1 MNTTFLKKMITS
13 LGCATLLS
21 SALQAQSS
29 SSTTVLT
36 GPQTGP
42 SQFLGSSS
50 LHDVLFK
57 TGTASVPVERMRLTT
72 AGNFGIGTQS
82 PSYKLNVVTLNN
94 MGFTASIENTGG
106 NGSGLLIKAGNVQ
119 NLADNLYTQYGGAF
133 RLLDIQDN
141 TGTSFFKVSGKDG
154 STTMNSSFNTG
165 YTSTIINGGGNGS
178 GLLIKAG
185 FVQSTSTS
193 NMLDVQD
200 YAGNKSYLRV
210 SGKDGSTWARAIYV
224 TELNFPDY
232 VFNNN
237 YKLMPINEIE
247 KYISLNHHLPEV
259 PSALEVAEKG
269 MNVGELQKIQMQKI
283 EELTL
288 YVIQMNKEIEI
299 LKKKNEELK
308 QKISN

>member
-1 MNTTFLKKMITS
+1 
-13 LGCATLLS
+13 
-21 SALQAQSS
+21 
-29 SSTTVLT
+29 
-36 GPQTGP
+36 
-42 SQFLGSSS
+42 
-50 LHDVLFK
+50 
-57 TGTASVPVERMRLTT
+57 
-72 AGNFGIGTQS
+72 
-82 PSYKLNVVTLNN
+82 
-94 MGFTASIENTGG
+94 
-106 NGSGLLIKAGNVQ
+106 
-119 NLADNLYTQYGGAF
+119 
-133 RLLDIQDN
+133 
-141 TGTSFFKVSGKDG
+141 
-154 STTMNSSFNTG
+154 MNSSFNTG